1 MPLRHKVAAAR
12 PIFDCNR
19 LKKVGVTE
27 GNPRGTG
34 GTAPENPAAT
44 VTRINRHGMR

>member
-1 MPLRHKVAAAR
+1 MPLRHKVAATR

-19 LKKVGVTE
+19 LKKVGA
-27 GNPRGTG
+27 G

-44 VTRINRHGMR
+44 LTRINRHGIR